1 MAALRAERSRP
12 CRYVD
17 YLLEALR
24 RRELFQWLILS
35 PDAFMH
41 TLLFRDRYNFMAVT
55 AHLPER
61 LLETM
66 SQHPGALTQ
75 ARPDP
80 WW

>member
-1 MAALRAERSRP
+1 M
-12 CRYVD
+12 D

-35 PDAFMH
+35 PDTFMH

-75 ARPDP
+75 ARASHASAANPYSSEANV
-80 WW
+80 